1 MPKAQINGIDLYYE
15 IHGQGGISRSS
26 TRSICDVAGSILA
39 ARRQLLDNENTIYR
53 LEIPGVSACPRET
66 LDNRTPCPSPSP
78 KETEHD
84 PFPSNASALQHRRN
98 PGQFLSASLCSAP
111 HLLLSCGQRSLQ
123 TLLLGSSSAP

>member
-53 LEIPGVSACPRET
+53 LEIPGVSACPREI
-66 LDNRTPCPSPSP
+66 LDNHPPLPFLLRHS
-78 KETEHD
+78 TEQREFHRNRAC
-84 PFPSNASALQHRRN
+84 SLASAN
-98 PGQFLSASLCSAP
+98 S
-111 HLLLSCGQRSLQ
+111 
-123 TLLLGSSSAP
+123 